1 MASRRRD
8 NKEGSVWWDEQRGRW
23 RGRYTVHGKE
33 HFCSGTTKREVTA
46 KLDEIAALPVPTVY
60 NIRQAGDEWMKM
72 RIRPLCRRST
82 IDQYDML
89 QRIHINPVI
98 GDLRLEDVTAR
109 EIQNVISTMME
120 RKLSTATMGHARK
133 VIHCMYEWYIESG
146 IVDKNPCERIRIPK
160 IPTTPRRSL
169 SPDEIV
175 ILKEAMK
182 RSRWQ
187 HAVNFLLLT
196 GLRRGELLA
205 LKWTDIKE
213 GWITIERSVSEHMEE
228 SRPKSDAGCRRFR
241 LPKAA
246 LKALADQKA
255 QLKIEGI
262 TSEYVFPGEGGE
274 QMSPRSFPQ
283 AIQRIAS
290 TVGIKVSLHELRHTF
305 VSTLGASID
314 LKALQTILGHSKAT
328 HTLDIYGHL
337 IDGALDKAA
346 EDMDK
351 VIKGK
356 KRRSAKQQPKSTAK
370 ASPATQTTRASAG

>member
-1 MASRRRD
+1 VFSII
-8 NKEGSVWWDEQRGRW
+8 G
-23 RGRYTVHGKE
+23 
-33 HFCSGTTKREVTA
+33 
-46 KLDEIAALPVPTVY
+46 LL
-60 NIRQAGDEWMKM
+60 
-72 RIRPLCRRST
+72 L
-82 IDQYDML
+82 
-89 QRIHINPVI
+89 INPVI
-98 GDLRLEDVTAR
+98 GELRLEDVTAR

-228 SRPKSDAGCRRFR
+228 NRPKSAAGCRRFR

-246 LKALADQKA
+246 LKALGDQKA
-255 QLKIEGI
+255 QLKMEGI

-283 AIQRIAS
+283 AIQRIAR

-351 VIKGK
+351 VIKGDQ
-356 KRRSAKQQPKSTAK
+356 RRSAKLKPTTTVK
-370 ASPATQTTRASAG
+370 ASPATRSRRVSAG